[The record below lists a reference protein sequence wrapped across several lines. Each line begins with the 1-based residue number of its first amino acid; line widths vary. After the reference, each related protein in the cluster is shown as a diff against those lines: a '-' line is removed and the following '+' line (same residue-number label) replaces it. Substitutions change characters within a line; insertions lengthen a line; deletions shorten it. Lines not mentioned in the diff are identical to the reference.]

1 MFLQNQIILKI
12 KKNPAYYIE
21 EDIISTSYFR
31 GSGNDCWVNWFNETH
46 QDQWTHPRKDCSAAG
61 NQQDKWPA
69 ARTQMN
75 PLCSHSAGWAC
86 NCGHQSRTHPHLQKK
101 TTVTV
106 CETEGGKIT
115 GGARIWCGG
124 ELADGRVPCIILP
137 PCSGSPSVTEIEL
150 SELATDGQQQNFK
163 WKVSLMRKNLRQN
176 RKLQVFAFAYMKTI

>member
-86 NCGHQSRTHPHLQKK
+86 NCGHQSHTHPHLQKK

-106 CETEGGKIT
+106 CETERGKIT

-163 WKVSLMRKNLRQN
+163 WKVSLMRKNLWQN
-176 RKLQVFAFAYMKTI
+176 RKLQIFAFAYMKTI